1 MAKENEA
8 YKQWE
13 NAVRAFLLV
22 KDPYII
28 KLVPALLLTHRL
40 PGDPVWGFL
49 VAPPGG
55 SKTEFIKAMTGI
67 EGVHP
72 ISSLTSK
79 TLVSGAK
86 TGGKAQASL
95 LMRVQDGYLTF
106 EDFTTLASEHK
117 DETSAIMGQLR
128 AIYGGKFDKEFGT
141 GETISWEGKITL
153 LAGATHAIHAF
164 RSLFSNMGE
173 RFLIYQI
180 EQPGREDAAMRT
192 MENHET
198 GDVRKMRDDMAAA
211 LKHLVDEALVIPEK
225 MPHITKELR
234 KDLVDIAEF
243 TTRARSTVERDWRS
257 PKKEIIEVYP
267 PEMPTRFAAQL
278 QKIAEALMIINGY
291 TNGDSKLLQDDIDL
305 LKKIGFDSISITK
318 RKVLIELAKFDSLE
332 GPALAVKLN
341 MPSAT
346 IDRWLQD
353 FNALEIVERSK
364 TGRSNVW
371 NMKEKYRKLVS
382 HFEGVDMIG
391 GAYTEAIAYE
401 ETGITKPPD
410 EDDWGIE
417 EPRHTP
423 AD

>member
-1 MAKENEA
+1 MAKQNEA
-8 YKQWE
+8 YKRWE
-13 NAVRAFLLV
+13 DAVHAFLLL

-40 PGDPVWGFL
+40 PGDPVWAFL

-67 EGVHP
+67 ESVYP

-86 TGGKAQASL
+86 TGGKNQASL

-106 EDFTTLASEHK
+106 EDFTTLASEHR

-153 LAGATHAIHAF
+153 IAGATHAIHAF

-198 GDVRKMRDDMAAA
+198 GDVHKMRGEMAAA
-211 LKHLVDEALVIPEK
+211 LKHLIDEVIEIPEK
-225 MPHITKELR
+225 MPKVSTNMRKE
-234 KDLVDIAEF
+234 LVDIAEF

-278 QKIAEALMIINGY
+278 QKLAEALMIINY
-291 TNGDSKLLQDDIDL
+291 HINGRMELLVDDNEL

-318 RKVLIELAKFDSLE
+318 RKVLIELAKFDRLE

-364 TGRSNVW
+364 TGRANVW
-371 NMKEKYRKLVS
+371 TMKEKYRKLVA
-382 HFEGVDMIG
+382 HFENVEITG
-391 GAYTEAIAYE
+391 GTYTEALAYE
-401 ETGITKPPD
+401 ETGLHNP
-410 EDDWGIE
+410 DDWGLE
-417 EPRHTP
+417 DQGAPP
-423 AD
+423 QD